1 MRISLHRRVLIFWGE
16 VVFEQSRARN
26 LFDAGLLSLGFTVN
40 GRRGA
45 IDLDRARSQFQQ
57 ALELDPDMCDAW
69 LGLAATGLV
78 DSRVIINLYR
88 TARISL
94 GREQTRIGLRPGTL
108 SARFET
114 GYHVS
119 YPLSDGNQIW
129 VASAAN
135 MIGSRQ
141 YTTALGIL
149 DSLPAGR
156 DLPVADYVR
165 AVLYLHTQRWPDL
178 LGALAESERW
188 TDDFLRA
195 GANSMVGRACAH
207 LGLLDEADRRLRLVD
222 AGPIAALARHAQFM
236 RGLIA
241 RDRDDET
248 TARALFE
255 RVYASEP
262 GFAENAR
269 AMGDTGFRLNR
280 TSAEQIARRLDPW
293 DPASAPPEEDRQE
306 AERRER
312 GEATLAESRR
322 MLEAMIGL
330 GSVKREVEK
339 LTAATLLARS
349 SGEADSSAPRSRH
362 LVFTGPPGVGKTE
375 VARILG
381 KMYHGLGLLE
391 TDNVVEVAPSD
402 FFAPGYGTPEQRS
415 REIFD
420 RALDGV
426 LFIDEA
432 YSLYHDGIIGGDA
445 NGTKVINALLA
456 TMENH
461 RDRLVVIVAGYED
474 AMDAFLE
481 RNAGLRS
488 RFSKQIRFPSYT
500 PSELAEIAGVMAR
513 TKYAATISDEASNEI
528 ARVVEH
534 MCTTTEATPDGR
546 TRTLIDREGNGRFA
560 RNLLEGAIEERDL
573 RLVATTADLQSLSAA
588 DRARIERQDVILALA
603 DRHPDLAVPTP

>member
-1 MRISLHRRVLIFWGE
+1 MVLIFWGE
-16 VVFEQSRARN
+16 VVFEHSRARN
-26 LFDAGLLSLGFTVN
+26 LFDAGLLSLGFMVN
-40 GRRGA
+40 GRRGVT
-45 IDLDRARSQFQQ
+45 DSTRARSQFQQ

-78 DSRVIINLYR
+78 DSRVIVNLYR

-114 GYHVS
+114 GYLVS
-119 YPLSDGNQIW
+119 YPLSNGNQIW
-129 VASAAN
+129 VAAAAN
-135 MIGSRQ
+135 MIESRQ

-149 DSLPAGR
+149 DSLPAGSN
-156 DLPVADYVR
+156 LPVADYVR
-165 AVLYLHTQRWPDL
+165 AVLYLRTQRWPDL
-178 LGALAESERW
+178 LEALAESERW

-195 GANSMVGRACAH
+195 GANSMVGHACAH
-207 LGLLDEADRRLRLVD
+207 LGLLEEADRRLRLVD
-222 AGPIAALARHAQFM
+222 AGPIAAAARHAQFM

-241 RDRDDET
+241 RDRDDEPG
-248 TARALFE
+248 ARALFE

-262 GFAENAR
+262 GFADNTR

-280 TSAEQIARRLDPW
+280 TSAEQIACRLDPW
-293 DPASAPPEEDRQE
+293 DPASAPPEEDLQE
-306 AERRER
+306 ADRRER
-312 GEATLAESRR
+312 GEAILAESRR
-322 MLEAMIGL
+322 MLDAMIGL

-349 SGEADSSAPRSRH
+349 SGEANSSAPRSRH

-381 KMYHGLGLLE
+381 KMYHGLGLLK
-391 TDNVVEVAPSD
+391 TDTVLEVAPND
-402 FFAPGYGTPEQRS
+402 FFAPGYGTPEHRS
-415 REIFD
+415 REIFE

-432 YSLYHDGIIGGDA
+432 YSLYQDGFTGGDA
-445 NGTKVINALLA
+445 FGTIVINALLA

-481 RNAGLRS
+481 RNAGLKS
-488 RFSKQIRFPSYT
+488 RFAKQIRFPSYT
-500 PSELAEIAGVMAR
+500 PSELAEIAGAMAR
-513 TKYAATISDEASNEI
+513 NKYAATLSEEASDEI
-528 ARVVEH
+528 RRIVEH
-534 MCTTTEATPDGR
+534 MCTATESTPSGGV
-546 TRTLIDREGNGRFA
+546 RTLIDREGNGRFV
-560 RNLLEGAIEERDL
+560 RNLLEGATEERDL
-573 RLVATTADLQSLSAA
+573 RLVSTTSDLQSLSAA
-588 DRARIERQDVILALA
+588 DRTRIERQDVVLTIR
-603 DRHPDLAVPTP
+603 DRHPDFAVTSP